1 MPLLGQ
7 LIYVNLPTI
16 TVPSGDNPE
25 LDRKR
30 EKAQDNVQVGK
41 KNCFREKQSMND

>member
-16 TVPSGDNPE
+16 TVPSGDNLE

-41 KNCFREKQSMND
+41 KKTVSERNNQ